1 MSRKDT
7 YHPLVKEALIREGWT
22 ITHDPYYFV
31 DADPTLSTDLGAERP
46 FAAER
51 GMERIVVEVKSFL
64 EGSQVVELEKALGQ
78 YNIYTGLLKRYD
90 PERTLYLAVPIHAY
104 QNIFQR
110 QVGQMI
116 IEEYHVRL
124 IIYSLSV
131 EEELI
136 WKTP

>member
-31 DADPTLSTDLGAERP
+31 DA
-46 FAAER
+46 
-51 GMERIVVEVKSFL
+51 
-64 EGSQVVELEKALGQ
+64 
-78 YNIYTGLLKRYD
+78 
-90 PERTLYLAVPIHAY
+90 
-104 QNIFQR
+104 
-110 QVGQMI
+110 
-116 IEEYHVRL
+116 
-124 IIYSLSV
+124 V